1 MKKKFRDLL
10 HAYRVQAFKISHNNN
25 DVEATTQ
32 EILSFTDEAL
42 SNAYR
47 YHFPKD
53 PPPDPRTI
61 EIFNMIKNY
70 TLEALLPPVVEK
82 IMRRV
87 TSLEKQHEEL
97 VALVDRILEAL
108 SDDEASGRQD
118 VG

>member
-1 MKKKFRDLL
+1 MKKKFRELL
-10 HAYRVQAFKISHNNN
+10 HAYRVQAFKISHNQN
-25 DVEATTQ
+25 DVEATTE

-42 SNAYR
+42 SNAYS

-53 PPPDPRTI
+53 PDPRTI

-97 VALVDRILEAL
+97 VALVDRILETL
-108 SDDEASGRQD
+108 SDDETEDRKD